1 MSAKNNEE
9 VIKALEN
16 TSVEMLS
23 WFAFNG
29 MKANPDKC
37 HLLLSTE
44 ENCHA
49 VIGNHS
55 IENSKQQK
63 LLGILLD
70 NKLNFEKHISNL
82 CTKAS
87 QKLSALCRVS
97 SLSKRGSS

>member
-16 TSVEMLS
+16 TSVDMLS
-23 WFAFNG
+23 LLAFNS

-37 HLLLSTE
+37 HLLLSTK

-49 VIGNHS
+49 VIGNHN

-70 NKLNFEKHISNL
+70 KKLNFEKHISNL

-87 QKLSALCRVS
+87 QKLSALCRVFYYQL
-97 SLSKRGSS
+97 SLYY